1 MLGEWMEREV
11 RQQPEVLEAASR
23 RFLAELEPILGSR
36 SFDMV
41 VIAARGS
48 SDNAAL
54 YGRYLIEVNLGIPVS
69 LAAPSVWTKFGK
81 RIRYRNCL
89 AVGISQSG
97 EAPDVSEVLAA
108 IREDGHTTLAVTNTP
123 GSRLTEAAE
132 HTLHLEVGEERSVAA
147 TKTYT
152 ASLLAMHEIV
162 RALGGDLDDPSEL
175 LPNRVWVDETLEAAR
190 ASLGAVLRAQ
200 TLFTLSRGYSF
211 ATAQEAALKLMECA
225 LLSCKSYSL
234 ADFQHGPRAVASHG
248 SAAIVFGEGDESLL
262 QQGCMVV
269 QAPHPPVPEPLVPLW
284 DVLFGQ
290 WLALLAAR
298 ARGLNPDDPQFLK
311 KVTRTL

>member
-1 MLGEWMEREV
+1 MLGDWMEREV
-11 RQQPEVLEAASR
+11 REQPRILESASR
-23 RFLAELEPILGSR
+23 RYLGELASYLGGR

-41 VIAARGS
+41 VLAARGS

-69 LAAPSVWTKFGK
+69 LAAPSVWTRFGK
-81 RIRYRNCL
+81 KIRYRNCL
-89 AVGISQSG
+89 AIGISQSG
-97 EAPDVSEVLAA
+97 AAPDVSEVLAA
-108 IREDGHTTLAVTNTP
+108 IRADGHATLAVTNTP
-123 GSRLTEAAE
+123 GSRITEAAE
-132 HTLHLEVGEERSVAA
+132 HTLLLGVGEERSVAA

-162 RALGGDLDDPSEL
+162 RALGGGLDDPSRS
-175 LPNRVWVDETLEAAR
+175 LPTEAWTDETLEAAR
-190 ASLGAVLRAQ
+190 ASLGPLLRAQ

-225 LLSCKSYSL
+225 LLSCKSYSM

-248 SAAIVFGEGDESLL
+248 SAAIVFGESDETLV

-269 QAPHPPVPEPLVPLW
+269 QAPRPPAPDPVVPLW
-284 DVLFGQ
+284 DVFYGQ

-298 ARGLNPDDPQFLK
+298 ARGLDPDDPRVLQ

>member
-1 MLGEWMEREV
+1 MLGEWMEKEV
-11 RQQPEVLEAASR
+11 RQQPEVLARGAAGYLR
-23 RFLAELEPILGSR
+23 DLRGFLEGR

-54 YGRYLIEVNLGIPVS
+54 YGRYLIEVNLGVPVS
-69 LAAPSVWTKFGK
+69 LAAPSVWTRFGR

-89 AVGISQSG
+89 AIGISQSG
-97 EAPDVSEVLAA
+97 AAPDVSEVLAS
-108 IREDGHTTLAVTNTP
+108 IREDGHATLAITNTP
-123 GSRLTEAAE
+123 GSRITQAAE
-132 HTLHLEVGEERSVAA
+132 FTLLLGAGEERSVAA

-152 ASLLAMHEIV
+152 ATLMAMHELV
-162 RALGGDLDDPSEL
+162 RVLGGELGEPAVPGPDWVEQVLEAAHRALGP
-175 LPNRVWVDETLEAAR
+175 
-190 ASLGAVLRAQ
+190 VLRSQ

-248 SAAIVFGEGDESLL
+248 SAAIVFGESDESLA
-262 QQGCMVV
+262 QQGCMVLS
-269 QAPHPPVPEPLVPLW
+269 APKPPVAETSAPMW
-284 DVLFGQ
+284 DIVFGQ

-311 KVTRTL
+311 KVTQTL

>member
-1 MLGEWMEREV
+1 MEKEV
-11 RQQPEVLEAASR
+11 REQPEVLERGASR
-23 RFLAELEPILGSR
+23 YLETLRGFLQGR

-69 LAAPSVWTKFGK
+69 LAAPSVWTRFGR

-89 AVGISQSG
+89 AIGISQSG
-97 EAPDVSEVLAA
+97 AAPDVSEVLAA
-108 IREDGHTTLAVTNTP
+108 VREDGHATLAITNTP
-123 GSRLTEAAE
+123 GSRISQVAEFTLLLEA
-132 HTLHLEVGEERSVAA
+132 GEERSVAA

-152 ASLLAMHEIV
+152 ATLMAMHELV
-162 RALGGDLDDPSEL
+162 RALGGEL
-175 LPNRVWVDETLEAAR
+175 GEPEVPDRAWVDQSEEAATR
-190 ASLGAVLRAQ
+190 ALGPLLRSQ

-248 SAAIVFGEGDESLL
+248 SAAIVFGESDDTLS
-262 QQGCMVV
+262 QQGCLVV
-269 QAPHPPVPEPLVPLW
+269 PAPKPPARDSSAPMW
-284 DVLFGQ
+284 DILFGQ

-298 ARGLNPDDPQFLK
+298 ARGLNPDDPQFLR
-311 KVTRTL
+311 KVTQTL

>member
-1 MLGEWMEREV
+1 MIGEWMEKEV
-11 RQQPEVLEAASR
+11 RQQPEVLARGASGYLR
-23 RFLAELEPILGSR
+23 DLRGFLEGR

-54 YGRYLIEVNLGIPVS
+54 YGRYLIEVNLGVPVS
-69 LAAPSVWTKFGK
+69 LAAPSVWTRFGR

-89 AVGISQSG
+89 AIGISQSG
-97 EAPDVSEVLAA
+97 AAPDVSEVLAS
-108 IREDGHTTLAVTNTP
+108 IREDGHATLAITNTP
-123 GSRLTEAAE
+123 CSRITQAAE
-132 HTLHLEVGEERSVAA
+132 FTLLLGAGEERSVAA

-152 ASLLAMHEIV
+152 ATLMAMHELV
-162 RALGGDLDDPSEL
+162 RALGGEL
-175 LPNRVWVDETLEAAR
+175 GEPAVPGPDWVEQVLEAAHR
-190 ASLGAVLRAQ
+190 ALGPVLRSQ

-248 SAAIVFGEGDESLL
+248 SAAIVFGESDESLA
-262 QQGCMVV
+262 QQGCLVLPAPQPRVV
-269 QAPHPPVPEPLVPLW
+269 ETSAPMW
-284 DVLFGQ
+284 DIVFGQ

-311 KVTRTL
+311 KVTQTL